1 MKLLS
6 LVPVALAIQKRWTEE
21 QMEEALPSSFW
32 EPSATNMA
40 TTAATVGDSITAFI
54 VNSEEILN
62 HGCHCSK
69 FHDKNHDVNEVFMD
83 PIDFA
88 CKKWRAA
95 RNCIHLPNGPCH
107 NQRGVTYTIKEGICK
122 DDRNSCA
129 GAACMID
136 LFHQRIMN
144 MEIIYKRTFEQKSC
158 DASSSFDLDFGSD
171 FLMKSLTAANEGP
184 TRNEEA
190 HQGSSANTDPVTAAM
205 NRNMEKDFHQCCGIA
220 PRFQKYDIKEEVCTN
235 EGIVQ
240 SINDAKEEEKSENYY
255 KVAAQ
260 VAQAGGQTSQKES
273 SVESYGDN
281 DFDGF
286 N

>member
-6 LVPVALAIQKRWTEE
+6 MLPVALAIQKRYTEE

-32 EPSATNMA
+32 EPSATGMS
-40 TTAATVGDSITAFI
+40 TTAATIGDSVSAFI

-69 FHDKNHDVNEVFMD
+69 FHDRNHDVNEVFMD

-107 NQRGVTYTIKEGICK
+107 NQRGVTYTIENGICL
-122 DDRNSCA
+122 DARDSCA

-158 DASSSFDLDFGSD
+158 DASGSFDMDFGAD
-171 FLMKSLTAANEGP
+171 FLMKSLTEANEGP
-184 TRNEEA
+184 TRNEET
-190 HQGSSANTDPVTAAM
+190 QRSGGNIDPVTAAM
-205 NRNMEKDFHQCCGIA
+205 NKNMERDFHQCCGIA
-220 PRFQKYDIKEEVCTN
+220 PRFQKYNTQEEVCSNDGT
-235 EGIVQ
+235 VR
-240 SINDAKEEEKSENYY
+240 SIDDSVEEEKSENYY
-255 KVAAQ
+255 KVAEE
-260 VAQAGGQTSQKES
+260 VAQASAHESQNEAS
-273 SVESYGDN
+273 FETIGDN
-281 DFDGF
+281 DFAGF
-286 N
+286 D